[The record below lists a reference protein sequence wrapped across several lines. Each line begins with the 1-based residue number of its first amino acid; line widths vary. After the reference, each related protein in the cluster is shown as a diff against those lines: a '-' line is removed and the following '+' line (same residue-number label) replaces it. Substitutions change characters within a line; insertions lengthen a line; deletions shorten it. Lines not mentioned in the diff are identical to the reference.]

1 MNKQI
6 MRLRYEHPK
15 VEHFALNKPLDILD
29 MFSFIEVEMEEWDEG
44 EDLDV
49 V

>member
-1 MNKQI
+1 MKKQI
-6 MRLRYEHPK
+6 MRVRYEQPK
-15 VEHFALNKPLDILD
+15 VEAFELDKPLDILE
-29 MFSFIEVEMEEWDEG
+29 MFSYIEVDLEELLEG

>member
-6 MRLRYEHPK
+6 MRLRYEQPK
-15 VEHFALNKPLDILD
+15 VEAFELDKPLDILD
-29 MFSFIEVEMEEWDEG
+29 MFSYIELEIEEWEEG

-49 V
+49 I

>member
-6 MRLRYEHPK
+6 MRLRYEQPK
-15 VEHFALNKPLDILD
+15 VEYFELNKPLDILD
-29 MFSFIEVEMEEWDEG
+29 MFSYIEVEMEEWDDA

>member
-6 MRLRYEHPK
+6 MRLRYEQPK
-15 VEHFALNKPLDILD
+15 VEYFELNKPLDILD
-29 MFSFIEVEMEEWDEG
+29 MFSYIEVEMEEWENG